1 MAESVDIQ
9 GLAARLDSA
18 QGERVAIEPLTAQ
31 YPGLHVAD
39 AYAIQGH
46 LVDLWVARG
55 DRIVGVKAGL
65 TSQAKQQAMGV
76 HEPIYG
82 YLCESM
88 VLAEGEP
95 LPTGELIHPRAE
107 PEIAFILKSDLQGP
121 GVTPQQVL
129 AATEGVAPAFE
140 VIDSR
145 YRDFRFTL
153 PDVIADNASSA
164 RLLIGAQR
172 LPPFELDLRLIGMVF
187 EKNGEVVETGAG
199 AAVLGDPLLA
209 VAWLANALAGRGE
222 RLEAGWI
229 VLPGALCNAHPVAP
243 GDELYVSFDRLGT
256 LSLRCV

>member
-1 MAESVDIQ
+1 M
-9 GLAARLDSA
+9 RLDSA
-18 QGERVAIEPLTAQ
+18 QGELVAIEPLTAQ
-31 YPGLHVAD
+31 YPGLRVAD
-39 AYAIQGH
+39 AYAIQGR

-65 TSQAKQQAMGV
+65 TSRAKQEAMGV

-95 LPTGELIHPRAE
+95 LRTGEVIHPRAE

-121 GVTPQQVL
+121 GVTPEQAL
-129 AATEGVAPAFE
+129 AATEAVTPAFE

-172 LPPFELDLRLIGMVF
+172 VRPLEFDLRLIGMVF

-209 VAWLANALAGRGE
+209 VTWLANALASRGE
-222 RLEAGWI
+222 RLQAGWI
-229 VLPGALCNAHPVAP
+229 VLPGALCNAHPVGP
-243 GDELYVSFDRLGT
+243 GDELCVTFDRLGA
-256 LSLRCV
+256 LSLRCS